1 MRWTLDQK
9 KHHVA
14 AWRASGLTREQYC
27 ELYDIPFKSLRQ
39 WPQDV
44 AKAEKRARAPEII
57 PVSVS
62 GAPGMA
68 NGRPLSDEPVTLF
81 LPGGIRM
88 CCQPSQL
95 TDVFRALRHADC
107 VFRSIRSR
115 IGQTAIDS
123 DAILHADA

>member
-1 MRWTLDQK
+1 MDALQTGCVHIK
-9 KHHVA
+9 
-14 AWRASGLTREQYC
+14 YC

-44 AKAEKRARAPEII
+44 AKAEKQARAPEII

-68 NGRPLSDEPVTLF
+68 DGRPLSDEPVTLF

-95 TDVFRALRHADC
+95 TDVFRALRHAD
-107 VFRSIRSR
+107 
-115 IGQTAIDS
+115 A
-123 DAILHADA
+123 

>member
-1 MRWTLDQK
+1 MPRMRWTLDQK
-9 KHHVA
+9 RHHVA
-14 AWRASGLTREQYC
+14 AWRASGLIREQYC

-68 NGRPLSDEPVTLF
+68 DGRPLSDEPVTL
-81 LPGGIRM
+81 
-88 CCQPSQL
+88 
-95 TDVFRALRHADC
+95 
-107 VFRSIRSR
+107 
-115 IGQTAIDS
+115 
-123 DAILHADA
+123 

>member
-1 MRWTLDQK
+1 MPSTQY
-9 KHHVA
+9 
-14 AWRASGLTREQYC
+14 TREQYC

-68 NGRPLSDEPVTLF
+68 DGRPLSDEPVTLF

-95 TDVFRALRHADC
+95 TGLTTKILCLVHLRIT
-107 VFRSIRSR
+107 VKE
-115 IGQTAIDS
+115 IGNIDGDRFAS
-123 DAILHADA
+123 VSQNRF